1 MENPANS
8 KLPRITSESGL
19 ISADQIRETLRSFCN
34 VDDTNIAFAIVEIN
48 GKKQTLVALD
58 GIEPVPGTMP
68 TPETT
73 LLEPEMNLV
82 LPTNTHAV
90 FKILEL
96 LAQRHKHDGTGHIAL
111 FTEQDP
117 CEESCNPIIN
127 CRFPKAVDHR
137 ITISVTSVYANS
149 DARQR
154 GVASRVAKMK
164 LAN

>member
-8 KLPRITSESGL
+8 KLPRITVESGL
-19 ISADQIRETLRSFCN
+19 ASADQIRETLRSFCN
-34 VDDTNIAFAIVEIN
+34 IDDTNIAFAIVDIG

-73 LLEPEMNLV
+73 LLEPNMKRH
-82 LPTNTHAV
+82 PTNTHAV

-96 LAQRHKHDGTGHIAL
+96 IAQRYKIEGTGHIAL

-117 CEESCNPIIN
+117 CEESCSPIIN
-127 CRFPKAVDHR
+127 LRFPKAIDHR
-137 ITISVTSVYANS
+137 ITLSITSAYADS
-149 DARQR
+149 KTRRQA
-154 GVASRVAKMK
+154 VALRVEKMK
-164 LAN
+164 QAM